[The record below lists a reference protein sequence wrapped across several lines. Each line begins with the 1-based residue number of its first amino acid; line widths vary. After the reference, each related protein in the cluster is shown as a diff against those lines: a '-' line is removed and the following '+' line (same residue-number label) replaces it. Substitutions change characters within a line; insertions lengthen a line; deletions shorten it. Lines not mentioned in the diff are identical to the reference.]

1 MKHIFDCKT
10 LKYIT
15 GSQNSREAIFL
26 SESKIKALEKKL
38 AELDDRVKKL
48 EHHHHETE
56 KGKVTTPPE

>member
-38 AELDDRVKKL
+38 AELDDRVKN
-48 EHHHHETE
+48 
-56 KGKVTTPPE
+56 